1 MYGFPCQYIQ
11 DSIKKQELFIG
22 NFNNNDD
29 IGYNLNFKFIN
40 KDNKMMFMSSK
51 KLKIIQ
57 VFKNNLSVILNI
69 NIKLEVD
76 LKNKSDI
83 LIEFESSI

>member
-1 MYGFPCQYIQ
+1 MSIYSGF
-11 DSIKKQELFIG
+11 IKKQELFIG

-29 IGYNLNFKFIN
+29 IGYNLNFKIIN
-40 KDNKMMFMSSK
+40 NDNKMMLMSSK

-57 VFKNNLSVILNI
+57 VFKNNLNVILNI
-69 NIKLEVD
+69 NIKIEVD